1 MKNSTVTI
9 LSISLILGGILVL
22 LGFATIDKAEKR
34 INSIE
39 IHIVG
44 AEGTQFLTPIRV
56 REHLDTY
63 GPVIGLIEKNIPL
76 YEIYEHIM
84 LIPSVQ
90 SANIYPTL
98 DGELHLNLRQK
109 NPKARVH
116 SELEGDYYIDEQDKY
131 MYLDEQY
138 TARVPIIHAKSY
150 EDALK
155 GIAFIDATEGDA
167 FWSALID
174 QIIVDKKGGLELVPR
189 IGSRI
194 FLGLEQDPDIQR
206 RNLITFYRAQIK
218 SGNLKKYARIDLSYK
233 DQVIAKRHVY

>member
-1 MKNSTVTI
+1 MKNSTATI
-9 LSISLILGGILVL
+9 LSISLILGSITVL
-22 LGFATIDKAEKR
+22 LGFASIDNAEKR
-34 INSIE
+34 ITAIE
-39 IHIVG
+39 IHIEG
-44 AEGTQFLTPIRV
+44 AEGTEFLTPLRV
-56 REHLDTY
+56 RQHLDTY
-63 GPVIGLIEKNIPL
+63 GPIIGLFEKKIPL

-98 DGELHLNLRQK
+98 DGELQLILTQR

-116 SELEGDYYIDEQDKY
+116 SELESDYYIDEQDKY

-138 TARVPIIHAKSY
+138 TARVPIIHANSY

-155 GIAFIDATEGDA
+155 GTAFIDATDGDA

-174 QIIVDKKGGLELVPR
+174 QIIVDKKGELELVPR
-189 IGSRI
+189 IGSRVL
-194 FLGLEQDPDIQR
+194 LGLEQDPDVQR

-218 SGNLKKYARIDLSYK
+218 SGNLKNYSRIDLSYK
-233 DQVIAKRHVY
+233 DQVIAKRYVY

>member
-44 AEGTQFLTPIRV
+44 AEGTQFLTPLRV

>member
-1 MKNSTVTI
+1 MKNSTVTS

-39 IHIVG
+39 ILIVG
-44 AEGTQFLTPIRV
+44 AEGTQFLTPLRV

-155 GIAFIDATEGDA
+155 GIGFIDATEGDA

>member
-1 MKNSTVTI
+1 MKNSTATI
-9 LSISLILGGILVL
+9 LSISLILGSILVL

-34 INSIE
+34 ITSIE

-44 AEGTQFLTPIRV
+44 AEGTQFLTPLRV

-90 SANIYPTL
+90 SATIYPTL
-98 DGELHLNLRQK
+98 DGELHFNLTQK

-138 TARVPIIHAKSY
+138 TARVPIIHANSY

-155 GIAFIDATEGDA
+155 GIAFIDATDGDA

-174 QIIVDKKGGLELVPR
+174 QIIVDKKGELELVPR
-189 IGSRI
+189 IGSRVL
-194 FLGLEQDPDIQR
+194 LGLEQDPDVQR

-218 SGNLKKYARIDLSYK
+218 SGNLKNYSRIDLSYK

>member
-76 YEIYEHIM
+76 YEIYEHIT

>member
-1 MKNSTVTI
+1 MKNSTATI
-9 LSISLILGGILVL
+9 LSISLLLGGILVL
-22 LGFATIDKAEKR
+22 LGFATIDKAEKK
-34 INSIE
+34 IIAIE

-44 AEGTQFLTPIRV
+44 AKGTQFLTPLRV
-56 REHLDTY
+56 REHLDTF
-63 GPVIGLIEKNIPL
+63 GPVIGLLEENIPL

-90 SANIYPTL
+90 SAYIYPTL
-98 DGELHLNLRQK
+98 DGELHLNLTQR

-116 SELEGDYYIDEQDKY
+116 SELEGDYYIDEQNRY

-138 TARVPIIHAKSY
+138 TARVPIIHANNH

-155 GIAFIDATEGDA
+155 GIAFIDATNGDA
-167 FWSALID
+167 FWAALID
-174 QIIVDKKGGLELVPR
+174 QIIVDKMGGLELVPR
-189 IGSRI
+189 IGSRVL
-194 FLGLEQDPDIQR
+194 LGLNQNPDAQR

-218 SGNLKKYARIDLSYK
+218 SGNLKNYARIDLSYK